1 MRDEH
6 AKKPE
11 LLSVSGIHLA
21 EIRIRML
28 TSPASSAT
36 VAKVLEL
43 KDASSLDSLDGL
55 TLLNL
60 LHHLRSL

>member
-1 MRDEH
+1 MKDEH
-6 AKKPE
+6 AQKVE
-11 LLSVSGIHLA
+11 LFTISGIHLA

-28 TSPASSAT
+28 TSPAASDT

-43 KDASSLDSLDGL
+43 QGVASVENLDEL
-55 TLLNL
+55 TVLNL